1 MEKRA
6 EDLLLSVEF
15 KIAATAKHVNNK
27 TEFYVRVDGMLDT
40 LELSLIYLAS
50 SHMDISASMK
60 KISEMRKNLYT
71 WYIHRFE
78 F

>member
-15 KIAATAKHVNNK
+15 KISATAKHANNK

-50 SHMDISASMK
+50 SHMDISTAMK
-60 KISEMRKNLYT
+60 RIAEMRKNLYT